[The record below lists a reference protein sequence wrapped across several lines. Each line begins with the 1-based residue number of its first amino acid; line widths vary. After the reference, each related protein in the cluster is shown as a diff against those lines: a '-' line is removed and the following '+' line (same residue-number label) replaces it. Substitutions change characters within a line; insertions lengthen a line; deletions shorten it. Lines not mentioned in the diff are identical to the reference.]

1 METTFML
8 HGETAVEL
16 HDMGEG
22 SLVLCQKNETGELEQ
37 VALDWEQLL
46 LAVQALSPR
55 YGHDLAKNTDQS
67 SQGMREAA

>member
-1 METTFML
+1 METTFAL

-22 SLVLCQKNETGELEQ
+22 ALVLCQTNELGQLEL

-46 LAVQALSPR
+46 LAVEALRPR
-55 YGHDLAKNTDQS
+55 YGHDLPKNIDQTS
-67 SQGMREAA
+67 KGMREAA

>member
-1 METTFML
+1 ML

-22 SLVLCQKNETGELEQ
+22 SLVLCQANELGQLEQ

-55 YGHDLAKNTDQS
+55 YGHDLLKNIDHIS
-67 SQGMREAA
+67 KGMREAA